1 MSTIHTVAERAGVS
15 TATVSRVMNE
25 PHKVREATRLKV
37 EQAMREL
44 DFSRNSFAASL
55 ASQRSDCVGLVV
67 PHLSGAFF
75 APLVNEVEEAVSAVG
90 SYLVVT
96 CGKNTVS
103 EVEGALQFL
112 RQRRCDAIILYPGQ
126 LSDQALTAMLR
137 GNPHMVVIH
146 RTVPGFEERCVQVDN
161 YTGGVLAAKHLVHY
175 GHREIGVIAGPRCNP
190 ESTQRLDAFTQ
201 AMQAAGLN
209 LPPQRVCEGDFHFE
223 SGRQCMAELWAANPT
238 LSAVFCLN
246 DQMAFGALNYC
257 RAAGI
262 DVPTQLSLMGFDD
275 VEYADLIHPRL
286 TTVHHPVGAL
296 ARTAAELAL
305 RLAKGQTLTQ
315 AQRLL
320 EPTLVVRD
328 SVLAC
333 PPTGGTTPRTP
344 ATPLTPLPGAS
355 SPTP

>member
-1 MSTIHTVAERAGVS
+1 MSTIHTVAALAGVS
-15 TATVSRVMNE
+15 SATVSRVMND

-37 EQAMREL
+37 EAAMRAL

-55 ASQRSDCVGLVV
+55 ASRRSECVGLVV

-96 CGKNTVS
+96 CGKNSVD
-103 EVEGALQFL
+103 EVANGLQFL

-126 LSDQALTAMLR
+126 LSDQALAEMLR
-137 GNPHMVVIH
+137 HNPHMVVIH
-146 RTVPGFEERCVQVDN
+146 RTVPGFEARCVQLDN
-161 YTGGVLAAKHLVHY
+161 HTGGQLAAQHLLRC
-175 GHREIGVIAGPRCNP
+175 GHRDIGVIAGPRTNP
-190 ESTQRLDAFTQ
+190 ESTQRLAAFQSTLE
-201 AMQAAGLN
+201 AAGLQ
-209 LPPQRVCEGDFHFE
+209 LPPERVCEGDFHFA
-223 SGRQCMAELWAANPT
+223 SGSTCMAELRATQPG

-262 DVPTQLSLMGFDD
+262 AVPTALSLIGFDD

-286 TTVHHPVGAL
+286 TTVRHPIADL
-296 ARTAAELAL
+296 ARTAAQLAL
-305 RLAKGQTLTQ
+305 RLAAGEVLTEP
-315 AQRLL
+315 QRLL

-328 SVLAC
+328 SVQDQ
-333 PPTGGTTPRTP
+333 TTV
-344 ATPLTPLPGAS
+344 
-355 SPTP
+355 